1 MNNGKNWKRVFGQK
15 LSRMTI
21 EQCREFV
28 SSTKGQVNIGDQ
40 RIRDLTGGY
49 SSQAIDFHVKRQIG
63 LKAAGVK

>member
-1 MNNGKNWKRVFGQK
+1 MTTTKNWKRTFGQK
-15 LSRMTI
+15 LRHMTI
-21 EQCREFV
+21 AQAREFI

-63 LKAAGVK
+63 LKAAGLK